1 LKGVPSAAYRAA
13 IADATGLVIQMQA
26 LVANLLLLARPDAR
40 QIAVATEAV
49 DLRRLVEDCWRP
61 FEAEAAERRLRFTMQ
76 FPADCVVETDSE
88 KLRIVVAILLAN
100 AAAYTAPGGAITV
113 RGGSGDTL
121 LEVADSGPPIPDELL
136 PRIFDRFSRGDAPL
150 RRRSLRHRPRAGA
163 RCLRGPGPA
172 RLRPQHARRRRP
184 FPAHPP
190 GVRARS
196 TRRSG
201 TTHIAATIANS
212 SSDTQSRTKAA
223 PMPTV

>member
-40 QIAVATEAV
+40 QIAVGTEAV

-136 PRIFDRFSRGDAPL
+136 PRIFDRFSRGDAPAPAAFIAASAS
-150 RRRSLRHRPRAGA
+150 RWCAVSARSLG
-163 RCLRGPGPA
+163 L
-172 RLRPQHARRRRP
+172 HAS
-184 FPAHPP
+184 AHNTPDG
-190 GVRARS
+190 GVRVGRARHSRRALAYNPS
-196 TRRSG
+196 T
-201 TTHIAATIANS
+201 A
-212 SSDTQSRTKAA
+212 
-223 PMPTV
+223 